1 MPKITISNQGQ
12 KVVNFNLNNEKPK
25 PILAILQENYIDWM
39 HACGGNGRC
48 TTCRCVV
55 EEGMD
60 NLAGRTEAENMYLSA
75 HRIRH
80 TERMACQAIPLGDIV
95 LKVPE
100 SCKLPGVIYSN

>member
-48 TTCRCVV
+48 TTCRCV
-55 EEGMD
+55 
-60 NLAGRTEAENMYLSA
+60 
-75 HRIRH
+75 
-80 TERMACQAIPLGDIV
+80 
-95 LKVPE
+95 
-100 SCKLPGVIYSN
+100 